1 MPINQVILG
10 GDPLLGNNFLGNSID
25 DQLQLLEKYRQNLEA
40 ARQIKQQNITQQ
52 STQKLIWDE
61 IDNEIQM
68 LDDEQ
73 KSVLFNNEEYMSI
86 YNEIQTLV
94 NIELLALV
102 KNKIEAS
109 NKGKELLERQ
119 LAILKRLK
127 SDIIKETNTEIM
139 IFRKFKEY
147 SKLHPEVTYDEFLN
161 INK

>member
-52 STQKLIWDE
+52 STQKLIWNE

-68 LDDEQ
+68 LNDEQ

-102 KNKIEAS
+102 KNKIESS

-127 SDIIKETNTEIM
+127 SDIIKETNSEIM
-139 IFRKFKEY
+139 LFRKFKEY